1 MRKIIMFFSGI
12 MILLLSV
19 TALYFSGALFDAN
32 NDRYIDAFV
41 FQPNNLSS
49 DRIGTPVSIDQLSD
63 KFVREK
69 LIKKFITEYFYVNPD
84 VENIALRTRSDSVMA
99 AMSGPIVFKDWKK
112 NVAKEINT
120 LSDKKFMRTATVVDE
135 IIKKGDYWEVH
146 YELKTWDKSND
157 MNLTP
162 QVENGIIY
170 LKIVFEKGVRDKRA
184 GSKFDV
190 QKYLNSGGDPAAIFK
205 FRVDEVRR

>member
-1 MRKIIMFFSGI
+1 MFFSGI

-170 LKIVFEKGVRDKRA
+170 LKIVFEKGVRD
-184 GSKFDV
+184 
-190 QKYLNSGGDPAAIFK
+190 
-205 FRVDEVRR
+205 